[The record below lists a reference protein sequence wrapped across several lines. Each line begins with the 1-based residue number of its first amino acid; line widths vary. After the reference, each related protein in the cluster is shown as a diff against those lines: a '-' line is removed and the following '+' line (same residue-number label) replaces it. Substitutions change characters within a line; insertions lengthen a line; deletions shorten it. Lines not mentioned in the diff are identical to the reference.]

1 MMSSKAVLQAIVYV
15 LMSQTVFARS
25 FITLSEN
32 GESPCML
39 LDINF
44 TMVFTAYYNDA
55 LKASTSRTEN
65 DVQGVFGSCSN
76 IAFALVFRDETQWIF
91 WFQQNSNGSQ
101 LISSLQFAPSSIFQ
115 NNTSSLDVI
124 SLQDE
129 APLELFNI
137 LFSYECDKLG
147 FLRYNKVADTPEKCK
162 YIAQATISSF
172 HFQVFDLNGKTSS
185 QSILCL
191 QDTHAT
197 AIFSTNATSFPDNST
212 SNSTS
217 TPPSTVTIDQSTET
231 STLNNPTVTTPTA
244 SKPSINNYTVPGNN
258 VTCILLQGALKIDIN
273 YETNSSE
280 ASTNTVSVDI
290 PANATGTGNC
300 NQSFDSQ
307 SLVIS
312 FFDNWSLEFIFTL
325 EEAVSTST
333 AAAASDASYGI
344 TNVTLTY
351 VVLPELFPE
360 SVIPPNTKVTASSHS
375 SSEADYPR
383 KSSSKAFYQCES
395 NIDVKIREGIT
406 LQTSELRFIAF
417 NNNNNNITFEGNP
430 ENCLADEP
438 TSHNVPIAVGC
449 SLAGLGVV
457 VSTVYVICKY
467 RNKQRR
473 SYSGI

>member
-1 MMSSKAVLQAIVYV
+1 MSSKAILQAIVYV

-44 TMVFTAYYNDA
+44 TMAFTEYYNDV
-55 LKASTSRTEN
+55 LTASISRTES
-65 DVQGVFGSCSN
+65 DVQDLFGSCAN
-76 IAFALVFRDETQWIF
+76 TAFALIFPDKTQWIF
-91 WFQQNSNGSQ
+91 WFHQNSNGSQ
-101 LISSLQFAPSSIFQ
+101 LITSLQFAPSSIFQ
-115 NNTSSLDVI
+115 NNTSGLDII

-129 APLELFNI
+129 APLEFFNI
-137 LFSYECDKLG
+137 IFSYECDKLRL
-147 FLRYNKVADTPEKCK
+147 FRYNKVADTTEKHN

-172 HFQVFDLNGKTSS
+172 HFQAFDLNSKTSS

-191 QDTHAT
+191 QDNTAT
-197 AIFSTNATSFPDNST
+197 AISSTNATTSPHNST

-217 TPPSTVTIDQSTET
+217 TPPSTLTTDQSTET
-231 STLNNPTVTTPTA
+231 STLNNPTVAPTTA
-244 SKPSINNYTVPGNN
+244 SKPPINNFTVSGNN
-258 VTCILLQGALKIDIN
+258 VTCILLQGAFRIDIN

-290 PANATGTGNC
+290 PANATGWGNC
-300 NQSFDSQ
+300 SQSFDSQ

-325 EEAVSTST
+325 EEAVPTSIV
-333 AAAASDASYGI
+333 AATSDASYGI
-344 TNVTLTY
+344 TNVTLIY

-360 SVIPPNTKVTASSHS
+360 SAIPPNTKVTASTHS
-375 SSEADYPR
+375 SSVADYPR

-395 NIDVKIREGIT
+395 NIDVKIQDGVT
-406 LQTSELRFIAF
+406 LQTSKLRFIAF

-438 TSHNVPIAVGC
+438 TSHSVPIVVGC
-449 SLAGLGVV
+449 LLAGLGVL
-457 VSTVYVICKY
+457 VSTVYVICKC